1 MYSPQIYPVIIY
13 IDVNLKKCAIITEFI
28 KQNARKLKMMF
39 RIQFCEVNKKNQNI
53 LLQKGINYI
62 PCMLYKNTCIK
73 GTDNILKFFTLYSQ
87 KQMESPPEEYNIDDI
102 ARQEYESAN
111 ASKFIRGVDGSKKKI
126 PAFGDSKD
134 DEETDDI
141 IFRKKVQEF
150 KQGKH
155 DYNRPKEEKFAPL
168 RSKPSSV
175 KVGVDS
181 DDAFFEQMKGIQQPA
196 IQTED
201 DDEEFRRLANMS
213 LRSGTF

>member
-1 MYSPQIYPVIIY
+1 MQQLVF
-13 IDVNLKKCAIITEFI
+13 L
-28 KQNARKLKMMF
+28 
-39 RIQFCEVNKKNQNI
+39 
-53 LLQKGINYI
+53 
-62 PCMLYKNTCIK
+62 
-73 GTDNILKFFTLYSQ
+73 
-87 KQMESPPEEYNIDDI
+87 EE
-102 ARQEYESAN
+102 
-111 ASKFIRGVDGSKKKI
+111 SKKKI